1 MLSTVILKTNPY
13 WNDPEIVV
21 AEWSDSDGGRKGKL
35 YADGSCSCKRGR
47 CRHIKALEATNERG

>member
-1 MLSTVILKTNPY
+1 MLSTVILKTNQY

-21 AEWSDSDGGRKGKL
+21 AEWSDGERKGKL
-35 YADGSCSCKRGR
+35 YADDSCSCKRGR